1 MFRAK
6 ILWTLQNLCGD
17 LRVKFSPILST
28 FSQLLL
34 QLRILPLDDTQGR
47 KLSALMKQVGA
58 ANISDGPGTV
68 TFAYTKGNFVV
79 AGQAD
84 YNATFIIQANPRLHQ
99 KQSELYVQ

>member
-1 MFRAK
+1 
-6 ILWTLQNLCGD
+6 
-17 LRVKFSPILST
+17 
-28 FSQLLL
+28 
-34 QLRILPLDDTQGR
+34 
-47 KLSALMKQVGA
+47 MKQVGA